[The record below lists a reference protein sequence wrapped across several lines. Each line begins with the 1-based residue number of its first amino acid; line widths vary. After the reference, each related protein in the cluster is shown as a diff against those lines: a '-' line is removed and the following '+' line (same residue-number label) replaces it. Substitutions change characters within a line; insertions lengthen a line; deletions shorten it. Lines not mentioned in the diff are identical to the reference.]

1 MTKQKQIRY
10 KERRALQQSG
20 FELDGVRTI
29 RLHRNPVDETVEHVQ
44 AKAIAAKVCATE
56 GYAVDSEVAI
66 GQHVA
71 DIVAY
76 GHETRKPVV
85 VELSHR
91 NDEESTE
98 SNLQAF
104 HKGPVREVYTIS
116 VESLPTEPHEQAEAI
131 RQELGL

>member
-1 MTKQKQIRY
+1 MNKQKQTRY
-10 KERRALQQSG
+10 KERRALKQSG
-20 FELDGVRTI
+20 FGVTESRTI

-44 AKAIAAKVCATE
+44 AKAITAKVCATE
-56 GYAVDSEVAI
+56 GYAVDSEVAV
-66 GQHVA
+66 GENVA

-76 GHETRKPVV
+76 GHESRKPIV

-91 NDEESTE
+91 NDKESTE

-104 HKGPVREVYTIS
+104 HKGPIREVYTIS
-116 VESLPTEPHEQAEAI
+116 VESLPTDPHEQAEAI